1 MAIDKIKNAPQ
12 GKLYLIPTPLVEPFE
27 DHLHTI
33 PAYVIDI
40 IHGLDTFIAERAK
53 TARHFIKATKQPIPL
68 PNLTVF
74 ELDDKGQFA
83 DYQELSEI
91 LNAGKS
97 VGVLSEAGCP
107 GVADPGAAVVA
118 WAHRQNIEVVPLVG
132 PSSILLALMASGMNG
147 QSFVFHGYVSAKR
160 EDLGKDLKK
169 LEETAKR
176 LQQTQIFIETPYRN
190 GQMIE
195 TAFKVLQP
203 NTRFGIAADLTGTPQ
218 YIAVKTIAEW
228 KKAKLPELHK
238 HPVVFLIL

>member
-1 MAIDKIKNAPQ
+1 MTIEKIKNTPQ
-12 GKLYLIPTPLVEPFE
+12 GKIYLIPTPLGEPFE
-27 DHLHTI
+27 TTLHTI
-33 PAYVIDI
+33 PTYVIEI

-68 PNLTVF
+68 PNLTIF
-74 ELDDKGQFA
+74 ELGDKGQFE
-83 DYQELSEI
+83 DYAKITDI
-91 LNAGKS
+91 LQSGKS
-97 VGVLSEAGCP
+97 IGILSEAGCP
-107 GVADPGAAVVA
+107 GIADPGAVVVA

-147 QSFVFHGYVSAKR
+147 QSFTFHGYISAKR

-190 GQMIE
+190 GQLIE

-203 NTRFGIAADLTGTPQ
+203 NTRFGIAADLTTPPQ

-228 KKAKLPELHK
+228 KKARLPELHK
-238 HPVVFLIL
+238 HPAIFLIN

>member
-1 MAIDKIKNAPQ
+1 MTEKNNTPK
-12 GKLYLIPTPLVEPFE
+12 GKFYLIPTPLGAPFE
-27 DHLHTI
+27 ENMHTI
-33 PAYVIDI
+33 PPYVIDI

-53 TARHFIKATKQPIPL
+53 TARHFIKATKQTIPL
-68 PNLTVF
+68 PNLTIF
-74 ELDDKGQFA
+74 ELDDKGQFTDFEA
-83 DYQELSEI
+83 ISDI
-91 LNAGKS
+91 LTSGKS
-97 VGVLSEAGCP
+97 VGILSEAGCP
-107 GVADPGAAVVA
+107 GVADPGAVVVA
-118 WAHRQNIEVVPLVG
+118 WAHRQGIEVVPLVG

-147 QSFVFHGYVSAKR
+147 QSFTFHGYVSAKR

-203 NTRFGIAADLTGTPQ
+203 NTRFGIAADLATAPQ

-228 KKAKLPELHK
+228 KKTTLPELHK
-238 HPVVFLIL
+238 HPVVFLII